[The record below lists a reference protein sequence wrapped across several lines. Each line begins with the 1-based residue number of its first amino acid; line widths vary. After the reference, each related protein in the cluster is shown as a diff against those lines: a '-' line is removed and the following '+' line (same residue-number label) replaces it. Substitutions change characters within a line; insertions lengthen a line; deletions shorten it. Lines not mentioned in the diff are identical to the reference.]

1 MRILKRM
8 SKGPFKPKG
17 IFQSWLLSLIEKSVL
32 WPRLCQNSRDLW
44 AGGPHCGWVLCPD
57 HRSFSYGITSGF
69 PAPEIRFYIA
79 ITFFWLLMDSYLHC
93 ECISHGMWKELA
105 PPWGKTALEL
115 LAVHTGPDSVLVT
128 WTNLTAT
135 EMWGIIF
142 QPSYTAWWALTV
154 NFISIAHFWAVPTAI
169 RNCGK
174 NCSGIFLESGKT
186 PQFSIG
192 QWNPLQCAFQ
202 QKNSQPDLQCF
213 FIFFNSWKM
222 NSMLK
227 LHFNWF
233 SSLIWPQFTNA
244 DCLCQAFI
252 HCFYFLSPACQ

>member
-1 MRILKRM
+1 MHFSWDVKRT
-8 SKGPFKPKG
+8 GT
-17 IFQSWLLSLIEKSVL
+17 SLG
-32 WPRLCQNSRDLW
+32 QNSSWAPCCAHRTWLCAGDLNQPNCNRNV
-44 AGGPHCGWVLCPD
+44 GH
-57 HRSFSYGITSGF
+57 YF
-69 PAPEIRFYIA
+69 PA
-79 ITFFWLLMDSYLHC
+79 LLHSMMSSDSEFHLH
-93 ECISHGMWKELA
+93 SPL
-105 PPWGKTALEL
+105 
-115 LAVHTGPDSVLVT
+115 
-128 WTNLTAT
+128 
-135 EMWGIIF
+135 
-142 QPSYTAWWALTV
+142 
-154 NFISIAHFWAVPTAI
+154 WAVPTAI

-213 FIFFNSWKM
+213 FIFFNSWKT